1 MKNLHIVLKK
11 NGELEDSQES
21 STPVDSKQ
29 ADNPKF
35 EKLSSDSD
43 VSELLASFQKMRLE
57 EQRLLETKQQ
67 LLSKQNDL
75 RNKLLREIEKTKIA
89 IANLTSELPDIQNK
103 TKLLGEA
110 LDIHA
115 F

>member
-1 MKNLHIVLKK
+1 VKNLHLALKK
-11 NGELEDSQES
+11 ISELEN
-21 STPVDSKQ
+21 SKEPSNSIDFKQ
-29 ADNPKF
+29 VDNPKL

-43 VSELLASFQKMRLE
+43 VSELLTSFQKMRLE

-75 RNKLLREIEKTKIA
+75 RNKLLKEIEKTKEA
-89 IANLTSELPDIQNK
+89 IANLTSELPDLQNK

-115 F
+115 I

>member
-1 MKNLHIVLKK
+1 MHIAIKK
-11 NGELEDSQES
+11 NGEQENSQL
-21 STPVDSKQ
+21 PNNPGNFKQ
-29 ADNPKF
+29 ADNPKL

-43 VSELLASFQKMRLE
+43 VSELLVSFQKIKLE

-67 LLSKQNDL
+67 LLTKQNDL
-75 RNKLLREIEKTKIA
+75 RSKLLREIEKTKAA
-89 IANLTSELPDIQNK
+89 IANLTSELPDLENK